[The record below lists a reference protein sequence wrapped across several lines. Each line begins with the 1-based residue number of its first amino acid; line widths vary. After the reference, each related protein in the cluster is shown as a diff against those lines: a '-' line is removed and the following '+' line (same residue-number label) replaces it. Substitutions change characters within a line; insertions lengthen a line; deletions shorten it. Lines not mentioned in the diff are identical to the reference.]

1 MANSVFFRI
10 YQHLLPRAR
19 AWSITKKK
27 QLREF
32 FEGLVPF
39 QEDYKLFIDEIYEDI
54 DPEKTRELEKW
65 EDQFQLSQSGTD
77 TERRQSLDAAWKAH
91 GGQSPGYLQG
101 ILRQAGFDVYVHE
114 WWYYMGSTRV
124 TRNPTLYVGDGA
136 FTVVLGENDA
146 VLGETAAVVGER
158 SAGGGK
164 LLVNK
169 GLGVSYFKPT
179 PATCL
184 GEPDA
189 VLGEPDAVLG
199 ETNGL
204 RIVPKTYEVPN
215 NPTKWPYFFYIG
227 GETFPDFADVSIVR
241 QIEFERMI
249 LKYFPAHLWGILLI
263 NYV

>member
-1 MANSVFFRI
+1 
-10 YQHLLPRAR
+10 
-19 AWSITKKK
+19 
-27 QLREF
+27 
-32 FEGLVPF
+32 
-39 QEDYKLFIDEIYEDI
+39 
-54 DPEKTRELEKW
+54 
-65 EDQFQLSQSGTD
+65 
-77 TERRQSLDAAWKAH
+77 
-91 GGQSPGYLQG
+91 
-101 ILRQAGFDVYVHE
+101 
-114 WWYYMGSTRV
+114 MGSTRF

-204 RIVPKTYEVPN
+204 RIVPETYEVPSD
-215 NPTKWPYFFYIG
+215 PTKWPYFFYIG